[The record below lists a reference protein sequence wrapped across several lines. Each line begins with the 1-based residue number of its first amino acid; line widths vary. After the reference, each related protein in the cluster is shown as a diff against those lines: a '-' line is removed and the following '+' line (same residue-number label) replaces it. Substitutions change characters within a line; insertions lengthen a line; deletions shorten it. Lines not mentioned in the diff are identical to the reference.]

1 RRFEMEVQELSPEI
15 EIINNAYTELKES
28 EKFKRLLKTILVFG
42 NFMNDSTF
50 RGNAIGYKLD
60 VLLKIR
66 DTKAVENNSKG
77 TLTLLHYLAATL
89 EETQSDLLTFMDDL
103 PHLEAAAR
111 ISVITLI
118 ASVNEL
124 TNGIDSI
131 KEEIDNMKNLQ
142 IKQQN
147 DYFVKI
153 MEEFVKKAESTILDM
168 QDTTQNLEENLKQL
182 LIYYCEDPVATK
194 PEEFFGMIVSFGSSL
209 IKARQENEEVRKKI
223 EKTAARRPSEVP
235 SLASSLNSLS
245 LSVKG
250 DFDETIRGLRSGLK
264 PNRSRPVSKV
274 FSDVETNSP
283 RPSSRIF
290 NNASRPSSRMFNA
303 TSRPSSRILSNV
315 SRPSS
320 RIFTNSR
327 PSSRVYTDKL

>member
-1 RRFEMEVQELSPEI
+1 
-15 EIINNAYTELKES
+15 
-28 EKFKRLLKTILVFG
+28 
-42 NFMNDSTF
+42 
-50 RGNAIGYKLD
+50 
-60 VLLKIR
+60 
-66 DTKAVENNSKG
+66 
-77 TLTLLHYLAATL
+77 
-89 EETQSDLLTFMDDL
+89 
-103 PHLEAAAR
+103 
-111 ISVITLI
+111 
-118 ASVNEL
+118 
-124 TNGIDSI
+124 
-131 KEEIDNMKNLQ
+131 
-142 IKQQN
+142 
-147 DYFVKI
+147 
-153 MEEFVKKAESTILDM
+153 
-168 QDTTQNLEENLKQL
+168 
-182 LIYYCEDPVATK
+182 
-194 PEEFFGMIVSFGSSL
+194 MIVSFGSSL

-223 EKTAARRPSEVP
+223 EKVKQKENSNRFTAARRPSEVP

-274 FSDVETNSP
+274 FSDVEINSP